1 MDDIVIQS
9 NNIYYKKNGKINIK
23 SKKKDNTTFLFLI
36 GTVILS
42 VASFFVLDVDWLK
55 LISRFLEIGVV
66 FSKLIMFNFSNTDLI
81 FTSFLE
87 TVSITVLSTFYSL
100 LLGLFF
106 GMLASENIFKV
117 KYLPTFIKSFFTFLR
132 AIPTPVWVLLM
143 LVCLGFGPSAGIVG
157 LSVHT
162 IAFFT
167 RAFSQSFED
176 ISPDIIEALEVTG
189 ATRFQ
194 IFVAAVLPSA
204 LSQMIAWVGVR
215 FEINFAEC
223 AILGMVGA
231 GGIGYVVS
239 SSLQNYDYG
248 TAGFAICIV
257 FIFAICVERIFIV
270 IKKKMK

>member
-1 MDDIVIQS
+1 
-9 NNIYYKKNGKINIK
+9 
-23 SKKKDNTTFLFLI
+23 
-36 GTVILS
+36 
-42 VASFFVLDVDWLK
+42 
-55 LISRFLEIGVV
+55 
-66 FSKLIMFNFSNTDLI
+66 MFNFSNTDLI
-81 FTSFLE
+81 FTSFTE

-106 GMLASENIFKV
+106 GMLASENVFKI
-117 KYLPTFIKSFFTFLR
+117 KYVPILVKSFFTFLR

-143 LVCLGFGPSAGIVG
+143 LVCLGFGPAAGIVG

-204 LSQMIAWVGVR
+204 LSQMIAWIGVR
-215 FEINFAEC
+215 FEVNFAEC

-248 TAGFAICIV
+248 TAGLAICIV
-257 FIFAICVERIFIV
+257 FIFAICVERIFIM
-270 IKKKMK
+270 IKKRMK